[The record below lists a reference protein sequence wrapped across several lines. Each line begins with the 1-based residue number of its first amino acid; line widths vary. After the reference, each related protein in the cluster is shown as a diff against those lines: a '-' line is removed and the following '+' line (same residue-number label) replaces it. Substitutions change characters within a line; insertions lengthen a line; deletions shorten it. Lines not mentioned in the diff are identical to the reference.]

1 MTGVKTVDLGITRV
15 FWVTT
20 VAAWPALT
28 ATEINAGKDLSKYLM
43 PDYTFGADP
52 STTVSQ
58 ADITALFDADVPTK
72 GKYKGSLHL
81 FRQIIT
87 ATGLAGT
94 EDLLSTFTGYPHGYL
109 VRRVGKPATS
119 ALITGDIVD
128 AGEFVA
134 DTPQLEGGTGAG
146 YLTFMVPLLAQGY
159 YFPAVTTT

>member
-15 FWVTT
+15 WWVTT

-28 ATEINAGKDLSKYLM
+28 ATEINAGKELSKYLL
-43 PDYTFGADP
+43 PDYSFGADA
-52 STTVSQ
+52 STTVSES
-58 ADITALFDADVPTK
+58 DITALFDADVPTK

-81 FRQIIT
+81 FRAIIT

-94 EDLLSTFTGYPHGYL
+94 DDFLTLFSGYPHGYL

-119 ALITGDIVD
+119 ALITGDVVD

-134 DTPQLEGGTGAG
+134 DTPQQEAGTGSG
-146 YLTFMVPLLAQGY
+146 YLKLMVPLLSQGY
-159 YFPAVTTT
+159 YFPAITTT

>member
-28 ATEINAGKDLSKYLM
+28 ATEVNAGKDLSKYLL
-43 PDYTFGADP
+43 PDYTFGADA
-52 STTVSQ
+52 STTVSES
-58 ADITALFDADVPTK
+58 DITALFDADVPTK

-81 FRQIIT
+81 FR
-87 ATGLAGT
+87 ALLVTGLAGT

-109 VRRVGKPATS
+109 VRRVGKAST
-119 ALITGDIVD
+119 AAVATGDVVD

-134 DTPQLEGGTGAG
+134 DVPQQEAGTGSG
-146 YLTFMVPLLAQGY
+146 YLKLMVPLLSQGY
-159 YFPAVTTT
+159 YYPAITLT